1 MGTRP
6 AGWELSCIP
15 SLQIVIPVIMLD
27 VCIVLYGFP
36 STFKDISRV
45 GSMQLVRLMKI
56 RPLSQKEKLGL
67 LMGQGFRSVTDGF
80 VTRTRHFSLV
90 VQGSVLSGSMPG

>member
-1 MGTRP
+1 
-6 AGWELSCIP
+6 
-15 SLQIVIPVIMLD
+15 
-27 VCIVLYGFP
+27 
-36 STFKDISRV
+36 
-45 GSMQLVRLMKI
+45 MQLVRLMKI

-90 VQGSVLSGSMPG
+90 VQGSVLSGSMQG